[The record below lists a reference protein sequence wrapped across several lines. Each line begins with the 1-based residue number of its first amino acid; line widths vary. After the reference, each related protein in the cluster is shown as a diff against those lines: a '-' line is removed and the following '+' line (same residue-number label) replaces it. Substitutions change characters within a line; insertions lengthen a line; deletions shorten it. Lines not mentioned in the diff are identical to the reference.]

1 MTVSLINTLP
11 NSLKYASK
19 FVAYQEGA
27 SGLSASRLIQDTGT
41 CLVPKATFSRSKE
54 DLAENAF
61 LEISENCIVYLGPAL
76 IGEKVAR
83 KVFSKGLSKNEQELI
98 TKSVQQLNQHAPN
111 IKNKILPIK
120 LQLHFQQW

>member
-1 MTVSLINTLP
+1 MTINLINTLP
-11 NSLKYASK
+11 NTLRQASK

-41 CLVPKATFSRSKE
+41 CLLPKATFSRSKA

-76 IGEKVAR
+76 VGEKCAR
-83 KVFSKGLSKNEQELI
+83 KLFSKGLSAQEKELV
-98 TKSVQQLNQHAPN
+98 TKSVKELNKLTPN

-120 LQLHFQQW
+120 EK